1 MHILTTLVSY
11 LIRIST
17 EQAQVGARYL
27 RSERAQRWANSSDV
41 VATVMHEM
49 LVSVTVPQLD
59 FP

>member
-1 MHILTTLVSY
+1 MLVLTILVSY

-17 EQAQVGARYL
+17 EQVRVGARYL
-27 RSERAQRWANSSDV
+27 RSERVQRWINLNDV
-41 VATVMHEM
+41 VAMVMHET